1 MRPRSAPRNT
11 PSPNAYFHQVFF
23 GRVVRSWTL
32 AIPRHR
38 VFSRLEFRSRL
49 ADMRASVRAR
59 CRRQY
64 LPRRALRSL
73 LGPSPRR
80 PSSPGPLRGMAQRA
94 PLKIE
99 QIKAHL
105 HHGLGPTAIASFVK
119 KADGVNVSLKQSATQ
134 GPSSR
139 GARHGA
145 ESAPLGQA
153 PLAEGVVVLELVA
166 AISAGPHFRHLW
178 VIILSAIEKIHCK

>member
-73 LGPSPRR
+73 LGPKPRR
-80 PSSPGPLRGMAQRA
+80 PSSPGPLRGMARRA
-94 PLKIE
+94 PLETE
-99 QIKAHL
+99 QIKSHL

-119 KADGVNVSLKQSATQ
+119 KADGFNVSLKQSATQ

-153 PLAEGVVVLELVA
+153 PLASGRRRPRARRHQRKA
-166 AISAGPHFRHLW
+166 AFSASLGDP
-178 VIILSAIEKIHCK
+178 VTCY